1 MVNSLLLFSLIAREP
16 IAVRVDERIELLS
29 IIFRLIDAGEFHM
42 ESAESAYSKRVDA
55 WFAPYKD
62 HPTLKRAAAIRE
74 EFGVGFD
81 SVPTLAVYLSDAIK
95 LKERVPLVP
104 APARWSTPWKPE
116 VARAFVGD
124 LKKFVKDTKFE
135 KFLEQERP
143 YYKKA
148 IGSFEKL
155 FAKYDVQTWLKDFYG
170 TFPKRKPFAI
180 VGLLCGGGNYGMSVA
195 FPDGSM
201 EFCPVFGADSFDQD
215 GMPQYDET
223 VMPTVMHE
231 FSHAYVNP
239 EVMKRYPDL
248 IPSASAFM
256 QQLRPV
262 YAANAYGGETAVL
275 NETFTRAAE
284 SALVKLH
291 MPDLYDL
298 HMSAQRSKGFLVTS
312 DLTDLLVGRYAN
324 ERAKYPTFDKFM
336 PVLADSYKRLAQD
349 TSAVYDRC
357 PKVVAFKAEK
367 GEITQGKQ
375 LVTYS
380 VSFDQPM
387 NPASRG
393 FQFEGEVEVVK
404 KTQYSAEGTALSLT
418 IKYDPAKPPKVFLN
432 RFGSGYLSA
441 KGYPLLPFEPETKI
455 G

>member
-42 ESAESAYSKRVDA
+42 ESSESAYSKRVDA
-55 WFAPYKD
+55 WFAPFKD

-74 EFGVGFD
+74 EYGVGFD

-104 APARWSTPWKPE
+104 APAVWSTPWKPE

-201 EFCPVFGADSFDQD
+201 EFCPVFGADSFDKD
-215 GMPQYDET
+215 GIPQYDET

-239 EVMKRYPDL
+239 EVIKRYDEL

-256 QQLRPV
+256 PRLRQV
-262 YAANAYGGETAVL
+262 FAANAYGGEKAVL

-284 SALVKLH
+284 SYLVHEH
-291 MPDLYDL
+291 MPHLYDL
-298 HMSAQRSKGFLVTS
+298 HMSTGQRSKGFLVTS
-312 DLTDLLVGRYAN
+312 DLSDLLQTYAQS
-324 ERAKYPTFDKFM
+324 RTKYPTFDKFM
-336 PVLADSYKRLAQD
+336 PVLVEAYKRLANNPD
-349 TSAVYDRC
+349 AVYDRC
-357 PKVVAFKAEK
+357 PKVTEFKAVK
-367 GEITQGKQ
+367 GELQEGKQ
-375 LVTYS
+375 VVTYS
-380 VSFDQPM
+380 VTFDQPM
-387 NPASRG
+387 NTTSRG
-393 FQFEGEVEVVK
+393 LQFEGVIEVVK
-404 KTQYSAEGTALSLT
+404 RTQYNPDGTSLT
-418 IKYDPAKPPKVFLN
+418 LTIRYAPEKPPKVFLN

-441 KGYPLLPFEPETKI
+441 KGYPLLPYEPEAKI